1 LVIEL
6 SSPLEGSLEYPKRV
20 SADASSVSAPASLSA
35 SAADRGAILQSIS
48 QPGPVLVNI
57 GLPGT
62 WATSCN
68 AEAST
73 SNWVLTFYSD
83 GGGRALRRADRG
95 ADEPSLLSVVDSAQV
110 LTPTT
115 FLMRIRT
122 LMALLADRG
131 IYRYEIGCARISIM
145 VRST

>member
-1 LVIEL
+1 MAFAHRAGAALTL
-6 SSPLEGSLEYPKRV
+6 LLLLLGG
-20 SADASSVSAPASLSA
+20 PASAQQVWS
-35 SAADRGAILQSIS
+35 
-48 QPGPVLVNI
+48 VLVDI

-68 AEAST
+68 TEAST
-73 SNWVLTFYSD
+73 SNWLHTYYSD
-83 GGGRALRRADRG
+83 GGGRVLRRADRG
-95 ADEPSLLSVVDSAQV
+95 AAEPSLLSVVDSAQV

-131 IYRYEIGCARISIM
+131 IYRYEIGCARISMM